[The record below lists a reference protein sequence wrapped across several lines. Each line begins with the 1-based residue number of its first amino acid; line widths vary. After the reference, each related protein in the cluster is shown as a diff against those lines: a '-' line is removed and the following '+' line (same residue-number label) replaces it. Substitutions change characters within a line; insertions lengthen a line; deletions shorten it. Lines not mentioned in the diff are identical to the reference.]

1 MIFLTHTNLEMTEVI
16 KNVIEGF
23 EVFFII
29 YLIIYA
35 SFLFLSVLV
44 GSNEVFESLKKKQ
57 LRNEIHHEYYVP
69 ISIIVPAY
77 NEEITIAETIRS
89 LLDLNYKSYEIIVV
103 NDGSKD
109 NTGVIVAEQFDL
121 HKVKRPIR
129 RQVPCKDPIS
139 IYEGKGGKNIS
150 ITLINK
156 ENGGKADS
164 INMGINASKYPYFV
178 CMDADS
184 ILEKDSLTKI
194 AIPVLE
200 NQDVVAVGSM
210 IRISN
215 DSVFENGELVELRL
229 PKKVIAAFQVLEY
242 ERSFLA
248 SRILLD
254 KFNANLIISGAF
266 GLFKKDAAIAVGGY
280 KVGCIGEDMELI
292 MKLHAYQRANKLPY
306 KIKYAYDAICWT
318 QAPERLGDLIKQRRR
333 WHIGLI
339 QCLTAHTSVM
349 GIGSYFYYLFYEM
362 LSPFIELFG
371 MGIVVVAYF
380 NGMLSFPMMF
390 SLFLIYALFSAMLT
404 VLSFVSRNYLSEHRV
419 KFKDVIKAIFLC
431 VLENVLIRFVMAWT
445 RMVAPLYMVRKKAKW
460 GEIKRVK
467 ISYDVKAQE
476 SEQASSKAE

>member
-1 MIFLTHTNLEMTEVI
+1 MFLLTAINGDIMEAVKVVLTIFET
-16 KNVIEGF
+16 
-23 EVFFII
+23 FFVV
-29 YLIIYA
+29 YLIGYA
-35 SFLFLSVLV
+35 SFLFASVIM
-44 GSNEVFESLKKKQ
+44 GSNEVFEGLKKRQ

-77 NEEITIAETIRS
+77 NEEVTITETIKS
-89 LLDLNYKSYEIIVV
+89 LLKLDYRSYEIIVV

-109 NTGVIVAEQFDL
+109 STGEIVAKNFDL
-121 HKVKRPIR
+121 HQVNRPIR
-129 RQVPCKDPIS
+129 RQVPCKNPVT
-139 IYEGKGGKNIS
+139 IYEGVGGKNVS

-184 ILEKDSLTKI
+184 ILEKDSLTKL

-210 IRISN
+210 IRICN
-215 DSVFENGELVELRL
+215 DSVFKDGELVELRL
-229 PKKVIAAFQVLEY
+229 PKKIIPAFQVLEY

-280 KVGCIGEDMELI
+280 KVGCMGEDMELI
-292 MKLHAYQRANKLPY
+292 MKLHAYHRTNDLPY
-306 KIKYAYDAICWT
+306 LIKYAYDAICWT
-318 QAPERLGDLIKQRRR
+318 QAPEHLGDLVKQRRR

-339 QCLTAHTSVM
+339 QSMTMHTSVM

-371 MGIVVVAYF
+371 IIITILA
-380 NGMLSFPMMF
+380 
-390 SLFLIYALFSAMLT
+390 
-404 VLSFVSRNYLSEHRV
+404 
-419 KFKDVIKAIFLC
+419 
-431 VLENVLIRFVMAWT
+431 
-445 RMVAPLYMVRKKAKW
+445 
-460 GEIKRVK
+460 
-467 ISYDVKAQE
+467 
-476 SEQASSKAE
+476 

>member
-1 MIFLTHTNLEMTEVI
+1 MFLLTAVNADFVEFAKQMLTFFEIFFV
-16 KNVIEGF
+16 
-23 EVFFII
+23 I
-29 YLIIYA
+29 YLLGYA
-35 SFLFLSVLV
+35 SFLFASVII
-44 GSNEVFESLKKKQ
+44 GSNEVFEGLKRRQ

-69 ISIIVPAY
+69 ISIIVPAF
-77 NEEITIAETIRS
+77 NEEVTITETIKS
-89 LLDLNYKSYEIIVV
+89 LLKLDYKSYEIIVV

-109 NTGVIVAEQFDL
+109 STGEIVAKNFDL
-121 HKVKRPIR
+121 HLVNRPIR
-129 RQVPCKDPIS
+129 RQVPCKNPVS
-139 IYEGKGGKNIS
+139 IYEGVAGKNVS

-164 INMGINASKYPYFV
+164 INMGINASKFPYFV

-184 ILEKDSLTKI
+184 ILEKDSLTKL

-210 IRISN
+210 IRICN
-215 DSVFENGELVELRL
+215 DSVFKDGELVELRL
-229 PKKVIAAFQVLEY
+229 PKKMIPAFQVLEY

-292 MKLHAYQRANKLPY
+292 MKLHAYHRTNNLPY
-306 KIKYAYDAICWT
+306 LIKYAYDAICWT
-318 QAPERLGDLIKQRRR
+318 QAPERLRDLIKQRRR

-339 QCLTAHTSVM
+339 QSMTLHTSVM

-362 LSPFIELFG
+362 LSPFIELL
-371 MGIVVVAYF
+371 GIVITIVAYLIGVLDF
-380 NGMLSFPMMF
+380 NVMIA
-390 SLFLIYALFSAMLT
+390 LFLVYAVFGAMLT
-404 VLSFVSRNYLSEHRV
+404 VISFVSRNFLSAQRV
-419 KFKDVIKAIFLC
+419 KFGDIIKAFLLCIPENIF
-431 VLENVLIRFVMAWT
+431 IRIIMAFT
-445 RMVAPLYMVRKKAKW
+445 RMVAPLYMRGSKTKW

-467 ISYDVKAQE
+467 IRYDA
-476 SEQASSKAE
+476 SENK